1 MVLMADLSFAIF
13 KLSWGA
19 IKRSPLKN
27 SGGRANEHHEVSV
40 RMAPGGKDNP
50 SHPRFSKLGYLR
62 YCSTFSNVLVSAKA
76 SYLEIDSV
84 ASESGVSLVGVC
96 LHTFAF
102 EMLPT

>member
-1 MVLMADLSFAIF
+1 MEASLSLRVNQVSSEGGVQ
-13 KLSWGA
+13 K
-19 IKRSPLKN
+19 SPLKY
-27 SGGRANEHHEVSV
+27 SDGRANEHHEVSV

-76 SYLEIDSV
+76 SYLEINSV
-84 ASESGVSLVGVC
+84 ASESGVSLVGVW

-102 EMLPT
+102 EMPPT